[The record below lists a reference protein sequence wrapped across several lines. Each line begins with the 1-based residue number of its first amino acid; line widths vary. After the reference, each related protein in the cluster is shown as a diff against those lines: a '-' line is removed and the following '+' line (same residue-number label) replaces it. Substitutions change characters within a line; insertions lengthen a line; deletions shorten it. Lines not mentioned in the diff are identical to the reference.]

1 MRVTSR
7 DTKWFNGAGLWNGL
21 TLGPLSTVSAML
33 VLMLLD
39 VPQIPAVLLTVLVAP
54 TVTFLLLA
62 LIAVMRGGHVAWW
75 VFSAFGAVLG
85 TTVVAGAVLGAISG
99 IAWLL
104 SDPG

>member
-1 MRVTSR
+1 MRVSSR

-21 TLGPLSTVSAML
+21 TLGPLSTVSAMQ

-39 VPQIPAVLLTVLVAP
+39 VSQIPAVLLTVLVAP
-54 TVTFLLLA
+54 TVTLLLLA
-62 LIAVMRGGHVAWW
+62 LIAVLRGGHVAWW
-75 VFSAFGAVLG
+75 VFSALGTVLG